1 MKKKY
6 LFIIILF
13 FFIQHC
19 GYTPIYSNI
28 KKIDYKLDI
37 QEINGNFE
45 MNNIVSSQIQ
55 KYSNSSSNKI
65 FNLNVTTT
73 YEKNVLTKNKKGEV
87 TNYLIKTGIVFKIL
101 NSKDNLQFV
110 YEEETKASNMDDQFE
125 FKKYENTIKKNFI
138 KSKVEELILNLSS
151 AQ

>member
-1 MKKKY
+1 
-6 LFIIILF
+6 
-13 FFIQHC
+13 
-19 GYTPIYSNI
+19 
-28 KKIDYKLDI
+28 
-37 QEINGNFE
+37 

-87 TNYLIKTGIVFKIL
+87 TNYLIKTGIVFKII

-125 FKKYENTIKKNFI
+125 FKNTKIQLKKLY
-138 KSKVEELILNLSS
+138 KV
-151 AQ
+151 